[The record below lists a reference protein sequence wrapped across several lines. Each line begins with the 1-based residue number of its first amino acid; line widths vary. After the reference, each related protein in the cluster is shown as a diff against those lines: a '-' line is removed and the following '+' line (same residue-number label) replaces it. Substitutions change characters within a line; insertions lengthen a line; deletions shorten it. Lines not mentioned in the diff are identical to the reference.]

1 MTNFKLIWLVT
12 RRELKE
18 RMQARS
24 FLIILA
30 FTVLLSGGAVVAID
44 VLPGVFEEEP
54 KRLGLTNAVENA
66 LELELIESADA
77 LGVTVDTRR
86 YGDRSAGEAALQE
99 GEVDALLLGDVNL
112 LFKSKEDTALH
123 AVVDAALYARSLP
136 GRLEELGLTLED
148 VRPLIE
154 PEGVAVA
161 LLDPK
166 DAGEAAASEDRRLVA
181 AVAVMILYL
190 ALVLYGERLLNGVIE
205 EKSSR
210 VVEVLLGALRPEH
223 LLAGKVLGIV
233 LVAMTQLFSALI
245 AAGVA
250 LAFVGAAQIPSIALD
265 VALISCLFFVLG
277 LLSYSFLY
285 ATVGATA
292 ARQSEASSAATPLGL
307 VLLVPFF
314 LSLVVIPDNPDSL
327 LARVLSLL
335 PPTAPLAMPTRIAT
349 GDPAVIELIASIGLM
364 VPWLLAVIWLAG
376 RLYAGAILGAGPRV
390 GLVAAWRAA
399 TETRES

>member
-210 VVEVLLGALRPEH
+210 VVEVLPGGVAARAPSRGKGPGHRPRRDDPALFRADRSRRRAGFRRCRSDSFDCVGRCPH
-223 LLAGKVLGIV
+223 LLPLLRLGPA
-233 LVAMTQLFSALI
+233 LLQLSVRDCRCD
-245 AAGVA
+245 GRPS
-250 LAFVGAAQIPSIALD
+250 VGSF
-265 VALISCLFFVLG
+265 IS
-277 LLSYSFLY
+277 SD
-285 ATVGATA
+285 
-292 ARQSEASSAATPLGL
+292 ASRPG
-307 VLLVPFF
+307 
-314 LSLVVIPDNPDSL
+314 
-327 LARVLSLL
+327 
-335 PPTAPLAMPTRIAT
+335 PTRTVLPLLGRDT
-349 GDPAVIELIASIGLM
+349 G
-364 VPWLLAVIWLAG
+364 
-376 RLYAGAILGAGPRV
+376 
-390 GLVAAWRAA
+390 
-399 TETRES
+399 